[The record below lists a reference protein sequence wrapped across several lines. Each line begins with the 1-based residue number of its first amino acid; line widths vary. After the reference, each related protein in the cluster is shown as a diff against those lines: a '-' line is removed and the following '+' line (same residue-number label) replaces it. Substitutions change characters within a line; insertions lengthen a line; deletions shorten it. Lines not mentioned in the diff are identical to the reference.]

1 MNQSKFR
8 IRGLRKHP
16 ECVQK
21 FGSVQGA
28 LGHERE
34 KCRWPELSRKN
45 SLQIIY
51 FFVFAVQVNQSH
63 RLDYFKALKITKRW
77 SPICTLRCSNFGNSY
92 ADRWFP

>member
-28 LGHERE
+28 LGRERE

-45 SLQIIY
+45 SLQILY
-51 FFVFAVQVNQSH
+51 FVVFAVQVNQSH
-63 RLDYFKALKITKRW
+63 HLDYFR
-77 SPICTLRCSNFGNSY
+77 PIFESYETLEPHLYFKMFEF
-92 ADRWFP
+92 W